1 MKEDIKLFR
10 DYYALSEKLMEAMS
24 REQLAECARILALQ
38 IADYRMQLGDIPERD
53 ALTLLGL
60 VHLTPEQAKL
70 LANGMEILTYYA
82 VAVGGGPDQETSI
95 AETAEFAAPK
105 MQ

>member
-1 MKEDIKLFR
+1 LLEPREAVVNEDIRLFR
-10 DYYALSEKLMEAMS
+10 DYYALSTKLIDAMS
-24 REQLAECARILALQ
+24 KEELAECARILALQ

-53 ALTLLGL
+53 ALDLLGL

-82 VAVGGGPDQETSI
+82 VAVAGVPE
-95 AETAEFAAPK
+95 ERLTA
-105 MQ
+105 